1 MNDKGEIL
9 IDVVDP
15 EYGAFAEGFIGTT
28 GHPTTVCH
36 GPGES
41 HPCPV
46 LEGAHCEHLEDA
58 HGVVFQFNLDDPVI
72 RDILQKYKDLVPL
85 DIPIRVV
92 VTDEQREQYAD
103 LLDGFQIWG
112 REPTVADLDGFAAE
126 VEAADYAADAESD
139 V

>member
-1 MNDKGEIL
+1 MKDKGEIL
-9 IDVVDP
+9 IDVRDP
-15 EYGAFAEGFIGTT
+15 DYGAFAESFMGKT
-28 GHPTTVCH
+28 GHPTSVCH
-36 GPGES
+36 GPGEQ

-58 HGVVFQFNLDDPVI
+58 HGVVFQFDLDDPVI
-72 RDILQKYKDLVPL
+72 REVLQKYKETVPL

-92 VTDEQREQYAD
+92 VTDEQREKYSE

-126 VEAADYAADAESD
+126 VEATDLASESEAGS
-139 V
+139 